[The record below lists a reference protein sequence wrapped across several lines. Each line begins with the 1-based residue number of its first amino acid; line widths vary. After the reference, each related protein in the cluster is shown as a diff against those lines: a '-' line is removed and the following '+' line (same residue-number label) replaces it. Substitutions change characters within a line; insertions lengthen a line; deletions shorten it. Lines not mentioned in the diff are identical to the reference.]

1 MNSAPANLVIARLAA
16 AERPADMRAAKGYD
30 LFFGFASVSL
40 MLFVPQLK
48 SLTPLL
54 LLVLLA
60 FHCIWRREDLP
71 RLLRAS
77 SLYLLLP
84 LFAVTSSLW
93 SLDPDAT
100 RYYGF
105 QFLITAFIGCII
117 GAGLDRKAAMRGV
130 FLAFTVYAFSSLL
143 FGRSVTWGGGAMG
156 NSAFAGLAQAK
167 NTAGDCGAVGVILS
181 LTILF
186 DSIEERK
193 RSLALFALVALA
205 VQMEMLIASRSS
217 GAILAVA
224 IAIPLFLLWSFSRLF
239 QKTVRV
245 VTAITAIVGISTAVL
260 TQHIW
265 LPPLVAQMS
274 RAMGKDSTLTGRTY
288 LWDRAGALISEKP
301 LLGLGYNAFW
311 RKGNLDAEGLW
322 RYAGITS
329 RSGFNFHSTPTELLV
344 HLGYIGLAMFALVFA
359 GLAIMLL
366 MRTMIRPDA
375 IMIGWC
381 TLLTYEVVRMPF
393 ESMGTGPFH
402 YTTSLLA
409 AGLVVSIGWLA
420 RGYRPQRLP
429 DRPRQFR
436 GERHR
441 PLYSPRTA
449 A

>member
-1 MNSAPANLVIARLAA
+1 MNSAPANMVIARLAA
-16 AERPADMRAAKGYD
+16 VERPTDIRASKAYD
-30 LFFGFASVSL
+30 QFFGFASVSL

-60 FHCIWRREDLP
+60 FHCVWRREDLP

-84 LFAVTSSLW
+84 LFAVTSFLW
-93 SLDPDAT
+93 SIDPQST

-117 GAGLDRKAAMRGV
+117 GAGLDRRAAMRGV
-130 FLAFTVYAFSSLL
+130 FLAFAVYAFSSLV
-143 FGRSVTWGGGAMG
+143 FGRSVSWGGGAMG

-167 NTAGDCGAVGVILS
+167 NTAGDTAAVGVIFSLS
-181 LTILF
+181 ILF
-186 DSIEERK
+186 DSLER
-193 RSLALFALVALA
+193 RQRGWALLAFLALG

-217 GAILAVA
+217 GALLAVG
-224 IAIPLFLLWSFSRLF
+224 IAIPLFFIWNFSRIF
-239 QKTVRV
+239 EKAVRM
-245 VTAITAIVGISTAVL
+245 VTAITAIVAIATAVI

-265 LPPLVAQMS
+265 LPPLVEYMS

-288 LWDRAGALISEKP
+288 LWDRAAALVQEKP

-344 HLGYIGLAMFALVFA
+344 HLGYVGVGLFALVFI
-359 GLAIMLL
+359 GMAITVL
-366 MRTMIRPDA
+366 MRTMIRPNA

-393 ESMGTGPFH
+393 ESIGTGPFH

-409 AGLVVSIGWLA
+409 AGMVVSVGWLA
-420 RGYRPQRLP
+420 RGYMPEKIAGRPAR
-429 DRPRQFR
+429 FR

-441 PLYSPRTA
+441 PAYNPRTA
-449 A
+449 

>member
-1 MNSAPANLVIARLAA
+1 MNSAPTNLVIARLAA
-16 AERPADMRAAKGYD
+16 AERPDDIRASKAYD
-30 LFFGFASVSL
+30 QFFGFASVSL

-60 FHCIWRREDLP
+60 FHCVWRREDLP

-84 LFAVTSSLW
+84 LFAVTSFLW
-93 SLDPDAT
+93 SIDPQST

-117 GAGLDRKAAMRGV
+117 GAGLDRRAAMRGV
-130 FLAFTVYAFSSLL
+130 FLAFAVYAFSSLV
-143 FGRSVTWGGGAMG
+143 FGRSVSWGGGAMG

-167 NTAGDCGAVGVILS
+167 NTAGDTAAVGVIFSLS
-181 LTILF
+181 ILF
-186 DSIEERK
+186 DSLER
-193 RSLALFALVALA
+193 RQRGWALLAFLALG

-217 GAILAVA
+217 GALLAVG
-224 IAIPLFLLWSFSRLF
+224 IAIPLFFIWNFSRIF
-239 QKTVRV
+239 EKAVRM
-245 VTAITAIVGISTAVL
+245 VTAITAIVAIATAVI

-265 LPPLVAQMS
+265 LPPLVEYMS

-288 LWDRAGALISEKP
+288 LWDRAAALVQEKP

-344 HLGYIGLAMFALVFA
+344 HLGYVGVGLFALVFI
-359 GLAIMLL
+359 GMAITVL
-366 MRTMIRPDA
+366 MRTMIRPNA

-393 ESMGTGPFH
+393 ESIGTGPFH

-409 AGLVVSIGWLA
+409 AGMVVSVGWLA
-420 RGYRPQRLP
+420 RDYRPEKVAS
-429 DRPRQFR
+429 RPARFR

-441 PLYSPRTA
+441 PAYSPRA